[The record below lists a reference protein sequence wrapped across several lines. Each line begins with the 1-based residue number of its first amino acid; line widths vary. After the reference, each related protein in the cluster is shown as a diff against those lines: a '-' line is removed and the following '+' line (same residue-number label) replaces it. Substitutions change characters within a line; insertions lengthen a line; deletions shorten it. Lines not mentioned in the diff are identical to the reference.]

1 MTLHQNRG
9 PMRESPISTLD
20 VVDRF
25 LLLRSSEDF
34 SKLPGTA
41 IHEFGERVRDYSAKA
56 TPKLDATKHPIYIGG
71 WPSANFWFVNGDMIL
86 SSLLYS
92 GQVLVRDPIADWFSD
107 EQYLVQHL
115 LAARPGYLDPHNDYN
130 VRMDNTR
137 AFLANVIPAL
147 KAMRPLIDAGIIVL
161 VPAEKSYLQHA
172 DSIDRLKLDLMQKVA
187 GDPLKYSERFSPAD
201 IAAEANVRGTF
212 VFTPG
217 QDRDEQ
223 IARAIEHGLRYFS
236 REYSLATL
244 SGATYTA
251 AFDHELFLC
260 REGISEI
267 AGPSSHVAQAILQSN
282 MPIFSGLTPK
292 IIKEIHDDDCFG
304 DFRTELHQL
313 YQGAPVNSS
322 TVELNA
328 YVHDQEQVLLA
339 PTLARAEK
347 SATRG
352 AFSRIGAS
360 LKGSKFGL
368 ASGLATDLLLQ
379 TGGLATSLQALKTVA
394 DGAVENHLSAS
405 GTQRIW
411 TSLVKHRSTV
421 TDEIT
426 RAQPVSSGGQRG
438 WSIPTEPSMKYIVS
452 QGTLLHDFPP
462 ARNPT
467 SELQDTV
474 YRECEC
480 GSGRK
485 FRFCCDGL
493 QRYRPRFKN
502 R

>member
-1 MTLHQNRG
+1 
-9 PMRESPISTLD
+9 MRESPISTLD

-25 LLLRSSEDF
+25 LLLRSNEDF
-34 SKLPGTA
+34 STLPGTA
-41 IHEFGERVRDYSAKA
+41 IHEFGERVREYSANA
-56 TPKLDATKHPIYIGG
+56 TPNLDATKHPIYIGG

-107 EQYLVQHL
+107 EQYLVEHL
-115 LAARPGYLDPHNDYN
+115 LAARPGYLDPHNGYT

-137 AFLANVIPAL
+137 AFLVNVIPAL
-147 KAMRPLIDAGIIVL
+147 KAMRPLIDAGIVVL
-161 VPAEKSYLQHA
+161 IPAEKSYLQHA
-172 DSIDRLKLDLMQKVA
+172 DSIDQLKLDLMAKVA
-187 GDPLKYSERFSPAD
+187 GDPLLYSERFSPGD

-212 VFTPG
+212 VFIPG

-236 REYSLATL
+236 REYSLATFN
-244 SGATYTA
+244 GATYTA

-260 REGISEI
+260 REGINQI
-267 AGPSSHVAQAILQSN
+267 AGPSSHVAQAILQSD

-304 DFRTELHQL
+304 DFRAELHRL
-313 YQGAPVNSS
+313 YQDAPMNSS
-322 TVELNA
+322 TAELNA

-339 PTLARAEK
+339 PALARAKK
-347 SATRG
+347 SATQG

-360 LKGSKFGL
+360 LTGSKFSL
-368 ASGLATDLLLQ
+368 ASGLAADLLLQ
-379 TGGLATSLQALKTVA
+379 TGGLATGLRALKTGV
-394 DGAVENHLSAS
+394 DGAVKNHLSAS

-411 TSLVKHRSTV
+411 TSLVKHQSTV

-426 RAQPVSSGGQRG
+426 RARPMCSSGQIG
-438 WSIPTEPSMKYIVS
+438 WSIPTEPSMNYIVS

-462 ARNPT
+462 ARNPS
-467 SELQDTV
+467 SESQDSV
-474 YRECEC
+474 YRDCEC

-493 QRYRPRFKN
+493 HRYRPKFKN
-502 R
+502 K